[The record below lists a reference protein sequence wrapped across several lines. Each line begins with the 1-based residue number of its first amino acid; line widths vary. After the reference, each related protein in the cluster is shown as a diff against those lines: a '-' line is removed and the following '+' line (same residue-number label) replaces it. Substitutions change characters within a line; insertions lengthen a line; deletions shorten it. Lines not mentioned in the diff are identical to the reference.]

1 MNLYEAIEGR
11 KKYLPE
17 KKAKFWIYQ
26 TLKALEFMHK
36 NGIFH
41 RDIKPENILLLKN
54 KVKLADLGSCKGIYS
69 RPPFTEYIS
78 TRWYRSPEC
87 LLTDG
92 YYNYKMDIWGLGCVF
107 YEILTLEPLFPG
119 DDEID
124 QVNKI
129 NYILGSP
136 PPELFEKFVKNSA
149 HRNEFNFEYQKG
161 IGINR
166 YLTHVSPNIVDLINK
181 MLIYDPDLRPT
192 ARDCLNHECFKE
204 FIEQDLKRAKQS
216 QMNFNQDSILMK
228 SFNDSISIK
237 NEDSIQIINLNN
249 NVNYNNSKTLKT
261 KKEEENNKLEES
273 IGSDITRPESKI
285 LNRYKELPSSKE
297 KEFLQYY
304 NNNDDK
310 IQAKEFKYIKF
321 IGKKPLNEKE
331 IENLLNERNTALK
344 NIIDYNCKIDKGRY
358 KPELDKEKCIINRDQ
373 EYYLKPNFNTN
384 QNDNFF
390 KTRHYFKLFLKGITK
405 VIMRKRAEQ
414 RIKKKNHYFLKV
426 YSMIIP
432 IIINHHQYLI

>member
-216 QMNFNQDSILMK
+216 QMNFYQDSILMK

-261 KKEEENNKLEES
+261 KKEASIPNMSFKNTGNKYNYKNILLPLVKLNNINEDSKGEDSFNNSSIIKKNQDSYLRLPKIAQKKSLFGGIMNFMNSNEFKKLKHNISNHSIDKVMSSAFTHYEKKQKINIKKGINEVKKNYVSPYSKKIIENNL
-273 IGSDITRPESKI
+273 
-285 LNRYKELPSSKE
+285 
-297 KEFLQYY
+297 
-304 NNNDDK
+304 
-310 IQAKEFKYIKF
+310 
-321 IGKKPLNEKE
+321 
-331 IENLLNERNTALK
+331 
-344 NIIDYNCKIDKGRY
+344 II
-358 KPELDKEKCIINRDQ
+358 
-373 EYYLKPNFNTN
+373 
-384 QNDNFF
+384 
-390 KTRHYFKLFLKGITK
+390 
-405 VIMRKRAEQ
+405 
-414 RIKKKNHYFLKV
+414 
-426 YSMIIP
+426 
-432 IIINHHQYLI
+432 

>member
-1 MNLYEAIEGR
+1 MDTNLYEAIEGR

-216 QMNFNQDSILMK
+216 QMNFYQDSILMK

-249 NVNYNNSKTLKT
+249 NVNVNYNNSKTLKT
-261 KKEEENNKLEES
+261 KKEASNSNMSLKNGNNKYNYKNILLPALKLNNISEDSKGEDSFNNSLISKKNQDSYLRLPKIAQKNNLFGEAINFMNSNEFKKLKHNISNHSIDKVISSGFTQYEKKQKINIKKRINEVKKNYVSPYSKKIIENNL
-273 IGSDITRPESKI
+273 
-285 LNRYKELPSSKE
+285 
-297 KEFLQYY
+297 
-304 NNNDDK
+304 
-310 IQAKEFKYIKF
+310 YI
-321 IGKKPLNEKE
+321 
-331 IENLLNERNTALK
+331 
-344 NIIDYNCKIDKGRY
+344 
-358 KPELDKEKCIINRDQ
+358 
-373 EYYLKPNFNTN
+373 
-384 QNDNFF
+384 
-390 KTRHYFKLFLKGITK
+390 
-405 VIMRKRAEQ
+405 
-414 RIKKKNHYFLKV
+414 
-426 YSMIIP
+426 
-432 IIINHHQYLI
+432 

>member
-1 MNLYEAIEGR
+1 MEMNLYEAIENR

-17 KKAKFWIYQ
+17 KKAKYWIYQ

-69 RPPFTEYIS
+69 KPPFTEYIS

-136 PPELFEKFVKNSA
+136 PNDLFQKFVKNSA

-161 IGINR
+161 VGINK
-166 YLTHVSPNIVDLINK
+166 YLNHVSPNIVDLIGK

-192 ARDCLNHECFKE
+192 ARECLNHECFKE
-204 FIEQDLKRAKQS
+204 FVEQDLKSKITQT
-216 QMNFNQDSILMK
+216 NIYQDSILMK
-228 SFNDSISIK
+228 SFNDSISK
-237 NEDSIQIINLNN
+237 RNDESIQIINLNSN
-249 NVNYNNSKTLKT
+249 NNLNNIYNNSKTLKT
-261 KKEEENNKLEES
+261 KKEASIPNLNIINPKYNYNNILLPVLKLNNINEDSKGEDSFNNSSIIKKNQDPYLRLPKIKEKNNNILDAVNFMNSNDFKKLKHNISNHSIDKVMSSAFTIYEKKQKINIKKRINEVKKNYISPYSKKIIENNL
-273 IGSDITRPESKI
+273 
-285 LNRYKELPSSKE
+285 
-297 KEFLQYY
+297 
-304 NNNDDK
+304 
-310 IQAKEFKYIKF
+310 
-321 IGKKPLNEKE
+321 
-331 IENLLNERNTALK
+331 
-344 NIIDYNCKIDKGRY
+344 II
-358 KPELDKEKCIINRDQ
+358 
-373 EYYLKPNFNTN
+373 
-384 QNDNFF
+384 
-390 KTRHYFKLFLKGITK
+390 
-405 VIMRKRAEQ
+405 
-414 RIKKKNHYFLKV
+414 
-426 YSMIIP
+426 
-432 IIINHHQYLI
+432 

>member
-1 MNLYEAIEGR
+1 MEMNLYEAIENR

-17 KKAKFWIYQ
+17 KKAKYWIYQ

-54 KVKLADLGSCKGIYS
+54 KVKLADLGSCKGMYS
-69 RPPFTEYIS
+69 KPPFTEYIS

-136 PPELFEKFVKNSA
+136 PNDLFEKYVKNST

-161 IGINR
+161 VGINK
-166 YLTHVSPNIVDLINK
+166 YLNHVSPNIVDLIGK

-192 ARDCLNHECFKE
+192 ARECLNHECFKE
-204 FIEQDLKRAKQS
+204 FVEQDLKKKINQT
-216 QMNFNQDSILMK
+216 NLYQDSILMK
-228 SFNDSISIK
+228 SFNDSISK
-237 NEDSIQIINLNN
+237 RNDESIQIINLNSN
-249 NVNYNNSKTLKT
+249 NNNFNSNLNNNYNNSKTLKT
-261 KKEEENNKLEES
+261 KKEASISNLNNINSKYNYNNILLPVLKLNNINEDSKGEDSFNNSSFIKKNQDPYLRLPKIHEKNNNIFDAINFMNSNEFKKLKHNISNHSIDKVMSSAFTIYEKKQKVNIKKRINEVKKNYISPYSKKIIENNL
-273 IGSDITRPESKI
+273 
-285 LNRYKELPSSKE
+285 
-297 KEFLQYY
+297 
-304 NNNDDK
+304 
-310 IQAKEFKYIKF
+310 
-321 IGKKPLNEKE
+321 
-331 IENLLNERNTALK
+331 
-344 NIIDYNCKIDKGRY
+344 II
-358 KPELDKEKCIINRDQ
+358 
-373 EYYLKPNFNTN
+373 
-384 QNDNFF
+384 
-390 KTRHYFKLFLKGITK
+390 
-405 VIMRKRAEQ
+405 
-414 RIKKKNHYFLKV
+414 
-426 YSMIIP
+426 
-432 IIINHHQYLI
+432 

>member
-216 QMNFNQDSILMK
+216 QMNFYQDSILMK

-249 NVNYNNSKTLKT
+249 NVNVNYNNSKTLKT
-261 KKEEENNKLEES
+261 KKEASNSNMSLKNGNNKYNYKNILLPALKLNNISEDSKGEDSFNNSLISKKNQDSYLRLPKIAQKNNLFGEAINFMNSNEFKKLKHNISNHSIDKVISSGFTQYEKKQKINIKKRINEVKKNYVSPYSKKIIENNL
-273 IGSDITRPESKI
+273 
-285 LNRYKELPSSKE
+285 
-297 KEFLQYY
+297 
-304 NNNDDK
+304 
-310 IQAKEFKYIKF
+310 YI
-321 IGKKPLNEKE
+321 
-331 IENLLNERNTALK
+331 
-344 NIIDYNCKIDKGRY
+344 
-358 KPELDKEKCIINRDQ
+358 
-373 EYYLKPNFNTN
+373 
-384 QNDNFF
+384 
-390 KTRHYFKLFLKGITK
+390 
-405 VIMRKRAEQ
+405 
-414 RIKKKNHYFLKV
+414 
-426 YSMIIP
+426 
-432 IIINHHQYLI
+432 

>member
-216 QMNFNQDSILMK
+216 QMNFYKDSILMK

-261 KKEEENNKLEES
+261 KKEASNSNMSLKNGNNKYNYKNILLPALKLNNISE
-273 IGSDITRPESKI
+273 DSKGEDSFNNSLI
-285 LNRYKELPSSKE
+285 SKKNQDSYLRLPKIAQKNNLFGEAINFLNS
-297 KEFLQYY
+297 
-304 NNNDDK
+304 N
-310 IQAKEFKYIKF
+310 EFKK
-321 IGKKPLNEKE
+321 
-331 IENLLNERNTALK
+331 LK
-344 NIIDYNCKIDKGRY
+344 HNISNHSIDKVISSGFTQY
-358 KPELDKEKCIINRDQ
+358 EKKQKIN
-373 EYYLKPNFNTN
+373 
-384 QNDNFF
+384 
-390 KTRHYFKLFLKGITK
+390 
-405 VIMRKRAEQ
+405 
-414 RIKKKNHYFLKV
+414 IKKRINEVKKNYV
-426 YSMIIP
+426 SPYSKKII
-432 IIINHHQYLI
+432 

>member
-216 QMNFNQDSILMK
+216 QMNFYQDSILMK

-261 KKEEENNKLEES
+261 KKEASNSNMSLKNGSNKYNYKNILLPALKLNNISEDSKGEDSFNNSLISKKNQDSYLRLPKIAQKNNLFGEAINFLNSNEFKKLKHNISNHSIDKVISSGFTQYEKKQKINIKKRINEVKKNYVSPYSKKIIENNL
-273 IGSDITRPESKI
+273 
-285 LNRYKELPSSKE
+285 
-297 KEFLQYY
+297 
-304 NNNDDK
+304 
-310 IQAKEFKYIKF
+310 YI
-321 IGKKPLNEKE
+321 
-331 IENLLNERNTALK
+331 
-344 NIIDYNCKIDKGRY
+344 
-358 KPELDKEKCIINRDQ
+358 
-373 EYYLKPNFNTN
+373 
-384 QNDNFF
+384 
-390 KTRHYFKLFLKGITK
+390 
-405 VIMRKRAEQ
+405 
-414 RIKKKNHYFLKV
+414 
-426 YSMIIP
+426 
-432 IIINHHQYLI
+432 

>member
-1 MNLYEAIEGR
+1 MEMNLYEAIENR

-17 KKAKFWIYQ
+17 KKAKYWIYQ

-69 RPPFTEYIS
+69 KPPFTEYIS

-136 PPELFEKFVKNSA
+136 PNDLFQKFVKNSS

-161 IGINR
+161 VGINK
-166 YLTHVSPNIVDLINK
+166 YLNHVSPNIVDLIGK

-192 ARDCLNHECFKE
+192 ARECLNHECFKE
-204 FIEQDLKRAKQS
+204 FVEQDLKSKITQT
-216 QMNFNQDSILMK
+216 NIYQDSILMK
-228 SFNDSISIK
+228 SFNDSISK
-237 NEDSIQIINLNN
+237 RNDESIQIINLNSN
-249 NVNYNNSKTLKT
+249 NNLNNIYNNSKTLKT
-261 KKEEENNKLEES
+261 KKEASIPNLNIINPKYNYNNILLPVLKLNNINEDSKGEDSFNNSSIIKKNQDPYLRLPKIKEKNNNILDAVNFMNSNEFKKLKHNISNHSIDKFMSSAFTIYEKKQKINIKKRINEVKKNYISPYSKKIIENNL
-273 IGSDITRPESKI
+273 
-285 LNRYKELPSSKE
+285 
-297 KEFLQYY
+297 
-304 NNNDDK
+304 
-310 IQAKEFKYIKF
+310 
-321 IGKKPLNEKE
+321 
-331 IENLLNERNTALK
+331 
-344 NIIDYNCKIDKGRY
+344 II
-358 KPELDKEKCIINRDQ
+358 
-373 EYYLKPNFNTN
+373 
-384 QNDNFF
+384 
-390 KTRHYFKLFLKGITK
+390 
-405 VIMRKRAEQ
+405 
-414 RIKKKNHYFLKV
+414 
-426 YSMIIP
+426 
-432 IIINHHQYLI
+432 

>member
-216 QMNFNQDSILMK
+216 QMNFYQDSILMK

-261 KKEEENNKLEES
+261 KKEASNSNMNLKNGNNKYNYKNILLPALKLNNISE
-273 IGSDITRPESKI
+273 DSKGEDSFNNSLI
-285 LNRYKELPSSKE
+285 SKKNQDSYLRLPKIAQKNNLFGEAINFLNS
-297 KEFLQYY
+297 
-304 NNNDDK
+304 N
-310 IQAKEFKYIKF
+310 EFKK
-321 IGKKPLNEKE
+321 
-331 IENLLNERNTALK
+331 LK
-344 NIIDYNCKIDKGRY
+344 HNISNHSIDKVISSGFTQY
-358 KPELDKEKCIINRDQ
+358 EKKQKIN
-373 EYYLKPNFNTN
+373 
-384 QNDNFF
+384 
-390 KTRHYFKLFLKGITK
+390 
-405 VIMRKRAEQ
+405 
-414 RIKKKNHYFLKV
+414 IKKKINEVKKNYV
-426 YSMIIP
+426 SPYSKKIIENNLY
-432 IIINHHQYLI
+432 I

>member
-181 MLIYDPDLRPT
+181 MLIYNPDLRPT

-216 QMNFNQDSILMK
+216 QMNFYQDSILMK

-261 KKEEENNKLEES
+261 KKEASNSNMSLKNGNNKYNYKNILLPALKLNNISEDSKGEDSFNNSLISKKNQDSYLRLPKIAQKNNLFGEAINFMNSNEFKKLKHNISNHSIDKVISSGFTQYEKKQKINIKKRINEVKKNYVSPYSKKIIENNL
-273 IGSDITRPESKI
+273 
-285 LNRYKELPSSKE
+285 
-297 KEFLQYY
+297 
-304 NNNDDK
+304 
-310 IQAKEFKYIKF
+310 YI
-321 IGKKPLNEKE
+321 
-331 IENLLNERNTALK
+331 
-344 NIIDYNCKIDKGRY
+344 
-358 KPELDKEKCIINRDQ
+358 
-373 EYYLKPNFNTN
+373 
-384 QNDNFF
+384 
-390 KTRHYFKLFLKGITK
+390 
-405 VIMRKRAEQ
+405 
-414 RIKKKNHYFLKV
+414 
-426 YSMIIP
+426 
-432 IIINHHQYLI
+432 

>member
-1 MNLYEAIEGR
+1 MEMNLYEAIENR

-17 KKAKFWIYQ
+17 KKAKYWIYQ

-54 KVKLADLGSCKGIYS
+54 KVKLADLGSCKGMYS
-69 RPPFTEYIS
+69 KPPFTEYIS

-136 PPELFEKFVKNSA
+136 PNDLFEKFVKNSA

-161 IGINR
+161 VGINK
-166 YLTHVSPNIVDLINK
+166 YLNHVSPNIVDLIGK

-192 ARDCLNHECFKE
+192 ARECLNHECFKE
-204 FIEQDLKRAKQS
+204 FVEQDLKKKINQT
-216 QMNFNQDSILMK
+216 NLYQDSILMK
-228 SFNDSISIK
+228 SFNDSISK
-237 NEDSIQIINLNN
+237 RNDESIQIINLNSN
-249 NVNYNNSKTLKT
+249 NNNFNSNLNNNYNNSKTLKT
-261 KKEEENNKLEES
+261 KKEASISNLNN
-273 IGSDITRPESKI
+273 INSKY
-285 LNRYKELPSSKE
+285 N
-297 KEFLQYY
+297 Y
-304 NNNDDK
+304 NNILLPVLKLNNINEDSKGEDS
-310 IQAKEFKYIKF
+310 FNNSSF
-321 IGKKPLNEKE
+321 I
-331 IENLLNERNTALK
+331 
-344 NIIDYNCKIDKGRY
+344 
-358 KPELDKEKCIINRDQ
+358 
-373 EYYLKPNFNTN
+373 
-384 QNDNFF
+384 
-390 KTRHYFKLFLKGITK
+390 
-405 VIMRKRAEQ
+405 
-414 RIKKKNHYFLKV
+414 KKNHDPYLRLPKIHEKNNNIFDAINFMNSNEFKKLKHNISNHSIDKV
-426 YSMIIP
+426 MSSAFTIYEKKQKVNIKKRINEVKKNYISPYSKKIIENNL
-432 IIINHHQYLI
+432 II

>member
-1 MNLYEAIEGR
+1 MEMNLYEAIENR

-17 KKAKFWIYQ
+17 KKAKYWIYQ

-41 RDIKPENILLLKN
+41 RDIKPENILLSKN

-69 RPPFTEYIS
+69 KPPFTEYIS

-136 PPELFEKFVKNSA
+136 PNDLFQKFVKNSA

-161 IGINR
+161 VGINK
-166 YLTHVSPNIVDLINK
+166 YLNHVSPNIVDLIGK

-192 ARDCLNHECFKE
+192 ARECLNHECFKE
-204 FIEQDLKRAKQS
+204 FVEQDLKSKITQT
-216 QMNFNQDSILMK
+216 NIYQDSILMK
-228 SFNDSISIK
+228 SFNDSISK
-237 NEDSIQIINLNN
+237 RNDESIQIINLNSN
-249 NVNYNNSKTLKT
+249 NNLNNIYNNSKTLKT
-261 KKEEENNKLEES
+261 KKEASIPNLNIINPKYNYNNILLPVLKLNNINEDSKGEDSFNNSSIIKKNQDPYLRLPKIKEKNNNILDAVNFMNSNDFKKLKHNISNHSIDKVMSSAFTIYEKKQKVNIKKRINEVKKNYMSPYSKKIIENNL
-273 IGSDITRPESKI
+273 
-285 LNRYKELPSSKE
+285 
-297 KEFLQYY
+297 
-304 NNNDDK
+304 
-310 IQAKEFKYIKF
+310 
-321 IGKKPLNEKE
+321 
-331 IENLLNERNTALK
+331 
-344 NIIDYNCKIDKGRY
+344 II
-358 KPELDKEKCIINRDQ
+358 
-373 EYYLKPNFNTN
+373 
-384 QNDNFF
+384 
-390 KTRHYFKLFLKGITK
+390 
-405 VIMRKRAEQ
+405 
-414 RIKKKNHYFLKV
+414 
-426 YSMIIP
+426 
-432 IIINHHQYLI
+432 